1 MVTINEILD
10 TLRTI
15 DDPEMPINIVDLG
28 IVENV
33 QLRQA
38 SDSRARS
45 ASAGPG
51 ESDGQQVHVSVDI
64 LPTFVG
70 CPALP
75 VIENEIQRRLGALP
89 GVACVDV
96 QIHYAPAWTVDRIT
110 AAGRESLCRHGVT
123 VPLAGDESTSPP
135 AFCPFCGATTVRQES
150 AFGPTRCRTIWYC
163 DSCRHPFEHLKRLPT
178 TGLIALSLERLPR
191 SF

>member
-1 MVTINEILD
+1 MVTTNDILD

-28 IVENV
+28 IVDKV
-33 QLRQA
+33 QLQRVLDPEA
-38 SDSRARS
+38 ANVSHEE
-45 ASAGPG
+45 G
-51 ESDGQQVHVSVDI
+51 ESVSERVQVSVDI

-75 VIENEIQRRLGALP
+75 VIEDEIHRRVAALP
-89 GVACVDV
+89 GVAGVNVHIC
-96 QIHYAPAWTVDRIT
+96 YAPPWSVDRIT
-110 AAGRESLCRHGVT
+110 AAGRESLRRHGVT
-123 VPLAGDESTSPP
+123 VPMVGDENVNQSPS
-135 AFCPFCGATTVRQES
+135 CPFCGAMTVRQES

-163 DSCRHPFEHLKRLPT
+163 DSCRHPFEHLKRLPN
-178 TGLIALSLERLPR
+178 TGLIDLSLQRLGR